1 MKISKMQRKDK
12 KCHSFERGGEGGK
25 LSWLMSRHVSRSQS
39 EGERGIKEKRTT
51 RKAQLC
57 LCLKKNKNMEEKNMR
72 GEYAKVSL
80 ALAGYILSASL
91 SCKPCSLG

>member
-1 MKISKMQRKDK
+1 MQRKDK

-39 EGERGIKEKRTT
+39 EGERGIKKKRTT

-57 LCLKKNKNMEEKNMR
+57 LLFEK
-72 GEYAKVSL
+72 E
-80 ALAGYILSASL
+80 
-91 SCKPCSLG
+91 

>member
-1 MKISKMQRKDK
+1 MMKISKMQRKDK

-25 LSWLMSRHVSRSQS
+25 MSWLMRHVSRSQS

-57 LCLKKNKNMEEKNMR
+57 LCLKKNKNREEKNSVGNMQ
-72 GEYAKVSL
+72 KS
-80 ALAGYILSASL
+80 ALLWL
-91 SCKPCSLG
+91 DTF

>member
-1 MKISKMQRKDK
+1 MQRKDK

-57 LCLKKNKNMEEKNMR
+57 LLFEK
-72 GEYAKVSL
+72 E
-80 ALAGYILSASL
+80 
-91 SCKPCSLG
+91 